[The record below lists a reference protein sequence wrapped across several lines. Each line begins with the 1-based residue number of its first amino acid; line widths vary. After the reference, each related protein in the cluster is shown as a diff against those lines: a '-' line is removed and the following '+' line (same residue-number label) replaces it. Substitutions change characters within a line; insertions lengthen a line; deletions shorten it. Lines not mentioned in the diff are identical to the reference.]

1 MIYIS
6 YFLISIT
13 ICLLI
18 NQNSS
23 KNRTIALFLIS
34 MLTFLFIGFSYP
46 AGGDWIGYF
55 NNYNCQINNICY
67 SNFIMFEPGYQL
79 IVNSV
84 GHLGYFAITVTVAT
98 INIVLLWKFAKNFQN
113 SALVILMLMCL
124 FLWGM
129 FTEAIRQGLAFCIIL
144 YAIPFL
150 YKNNIYKYIILVV
163 LACLFHVT
171 AVISIIFVLPYVSK
185 IFSRLAIITSII
197 FGIMFFIFPTKIL
210 EYIIIYLPAGSNANL
225 KLDFYLNSESYSP
238 GISIG
243 LGLILD
249 VILLFILFVSNKR
262 TKRYKLY
269 NSHKFYLATLLGI
282 IVYITFSIIIGRIMP
297 VLTRVGWYGFPMVII
312 LIYTNIGW
320 STFYDSYSKTAKKK
334 IDLIKLSIIIY
345 FAIQPL
351 RPFTYPYSYYGIMN
365 QQTIIQRSSELDDK
379 SLARNA
385 YDNCS
390 VLTGLGYGY
399 LCN

>member
-1 MIYIS
+1 M
-6 YFLISIT
+6 
-13 ICLLI
+13 LI

-269 NSHKFYLATLLGI
+269 SSHKFYLATLLGI
-282 IVYITFSIIIGRIMP
+282 VVYITFSVIIGRIMP
-297 VLTRVGWYGFPMVII
+297 VLTRVGWYGFPMVLI

-320 STFYDSYSKTAKKK
+320 STFYASYNQLVRKRF
-334 IDLIKLSIIIY
+334 DLITLSIVLY

-351 RPFTYPYSYYGIMN
+351 RPFSYPYSYYGIVN
-365 QQTIIQRSSELDDK
+365 QQTIIQKISELDDE

-385 YDNCS
+385 YEKCS